1 MSPWQAAVNELNA
14 AAVGIFGKEVLYLPE
29 TGGQVS
35 VRAVLEEARQP
46 DDTTP
51 GVWAVL
57 FVRVA
62 DLPAP
67 PVAGDELEIDGA
79 RYKVDDIAADSEGGV
94 ILRARRRQ

>member
-1 MSPWQAAVNELNA
+1 
-14 AAVGIFGKEVLYLPE
+14 
-29 TGGQVS
+29 
-35 VRAVLEEARQP
+35 
-46 DDTTP
+46 
-51 GVWAVL
+51 VL